1 MSGIVRR
8 IHWAVVAA
16 VGLIGLG
23 CGGSEDG
30 PKLYTVSGEVTYDN
44 NPVEQGQI
52 LFRNQGGDGRAYAGQ
67 IQNGHYELKC
77 EAGTMRVEITASRPT
92 GKFKEVNPG
101 EKDPVMEMYIP
112 EKFNS
117 KSTLEAVVKQESNE
131 IPFHLKK

>member
-8 IHWAVVAA
+8 IHWAVVATVILA
-16 VGLIGLG
+16 GVGCADSGT
-23 CGGSEDG
+23 G
-30 PKLYTVSGEVTYDN
+30 PKLYTVTGEVTYDN
-44 NPVEQGQI
+44 KPVEQGQI
-52 LFRNQGGDGRAYAGQ
+52 LFRNQGGDGRAYAGT
-67 IQNGHYELKC
+67 IENGRYKLEC

-131 IPFHLKK
+131 IPVHLKK